1 MHFRNFL
8 CHFSNISTSFCFF
21 KWTNQNWWI
30 NQIKL
35 ASQSVQ
41 RSTCD
46 RHNKD
51 NNINSCFWKQKISWL
66 FKESRNVFYKR
77 HMKGKNVFLHW
88 ILLHTS
94 ENQTFQRAERFVMT
108 HFIQNGLYERY
119 SFISKVNK
127 ILKLNILK
135 SLLAIGYWSRDKGG
149 TGWACPSMSI
159 CLLLFLLFFI
169 YITIIA
175 HIILYK

>member
-35 ASQSVQ
+35 ANQSVQ

-108 HFIQNGLYERY
+108 HFIQNGLSERY

-135 SLLAIGYWSRDKGG
+135 SLLAIGYWCRDKGG
-149 TGWACPSMSI
+149 TGWVCPSMSI
-159 CLLLFLLFFI
+159 CLLLFLLFFF
-169 YITIIA
+169 YLHNNQSA
-175 HIILYK
+175 HCFI